1 MLSVALCVAAITAD
15 ARPARL
21 FVAQASVNQSQARL
35 ISADQAAAIARRSTG
50 GRVLSVNLR
59 GGKRPVY
66 KVKILLNSERVRTVT
81 IDARNGNIR

>member
-1 MLSVALCVAAITAD
+1 MLSVALCVATLTAD

-21 FVAQASVNQSQARL
+21 TLAQAPANQSQVKL

-59 GGKRPVY
+59 RGKRPVY
-66 KVKILLNSERVRTVT
+66 RVKVLVNSERVRTVT
-81 IDARNGNIR
+81 IDARNGNLR